1 MMAFEQSRTQV
12 VGACLTLDQRRAVEA
27 IAAEC
32 GVSVSAVM
40 RAALS
45 RLLELRPEA
54 VGRCVAGEGQAYAG
68 TG

>member
-1 MMAFEQSRTQV
+1 MTFEQSRTQV
-12 VGACLTLDQRRAVEA
+12 VGACLTLDQRRAVET

-54 VGRCVAGEGQAYAG
+54 VGRYIVRDGGAYAR
-68 TG
+68 TR